1 MNPFVRDVLGG
12 IVRAVLAGAFG
23 LLVAGGLISASD
35 STRYA
40 EAAAPIVVAVGLSAY
55 QKYTA
60 RQKLVTALG
69 STQMLSEKQLTD
81 SIAAGASAPVTTPV
95 HDVPVVEVA
104 KPQTPAT
111 AKD

>member
-12 IVRAVLAGAFG
+12 IVRALLAGAFG
-23 LLVAGGLISASD
+23 IAVASGIISSED

-55 QKYTA
+55 QKYKS

-69 STQMLSEKQLTD
+69 SSVTTEKELTD
-81 SIAAGASAPVTTPV
+81 SIAAGASAAVTTPV

-104 KPQTPAT
+104 PPPKPVIVE
-111 AKD
+111 D